1 MWLRGQLDK
10 GLELSAVL
18 SDVLQAIADRFGAPT
33 NATNGGDIA
42 QLLEMC
48 DLLISNHGEATGA
61 ALASIV
67 LKQIQQCDAENLD
80 VFLNALITQFGADV
94 DMLDQA
100 ITAYRDEPSAKS
112 IGKLHRAAES
122 KRQELFRR
130 LNMAPGGTQALV
142 KLREQVLVRL
152 RETPELCVVND
163 DLIHLF
169 SSWFN
174 RGFLELRHIDW
185 QTPANILEKIIQ
197 YEAVHEITDWTELR
211 RRIQPSDR
219 RCFAFFHPQMPEEP
233 VIFVEVALTQNLTSE
248 MTDLLDSERQPILAE
263 DATTAIF
270 YSISNCQFGL
280 KNISFGNLLIKQ
292 VVADL
297 QQQLPNLQVFATLSP
312 MPKFAK
318 WLDAELSDN
327 AATGL
332 SNNDV
337 EVLSQL
343 ADPQWVDD
351 ESLAVKPAL
360 MRAAAAYFFNA
371 KRGDGRPVDPVG
383 RFHLG
388 NGARLERINFLAD
401 RSTAGLKQS
410 YGMMVNYLYDPA
422 SIEENHELYADK
434 VEIVAS
440 KQVKKPEYTQQVE
453 DNAA

>member
-1 MWLRGQLDK
+1 MWLRGRLDK
-10 GLELSAVL
+10 GLELSTVL
-18 SDVLQAIADRFGAPT
+18 SDVVQAIVDRFGQST
-33 NATNGGDIA
+33 SSSDRGDIDG
-42 QLLEMC
+42 LLEMC
-48 DLLISNHGEATGA
+48 NLLVSNHGEATGA

-67 LKQIQQCDAENLD
+67 LKQIQQCDADNLD
-80 VFLNALITQFGADV
+80 IFLNALIADFGADV
-94 DMLDQA
+94 DVLNAAVAIYKDQP
-100 ITAYRDEPSAKS
+100 TAED
-112 IGKLHRAAES
+112 IGQLHLAAES

-142 KLREQVLVRL
+142 KLREEVLDRL
-152 RETPELCVVND
+152 RSQPALSVVND

-233 VIFVEVALTQNLTSE
+233 IIFVEVALTSDLTNE
-248 MTDLLDSERQPILAE
+248 MTELLDSERQPILAE
-263 DATTAIF
+263 QATTAIF
-270 YSISNCQFGL
+270 YSISNCQSGL

-297 QQQLPNLQVFATLSP
+297 QLQLPNLQVFATLSP
-312 MPKFAK
+312 MPKFAG
-318 WLDAELSDN
+318 WLDSELSN
-327 AATGL
+327 APSAAISMDDAETLAG
-332 SNNDV
+332 
-337 EVLSQL
+337 L
-343 ADPQWVDD
+343 ADAHWVD
-351 ESLAVKPAL
+351 EVSPAVKPAL

-371 KRGDGRPVDPVG
+371 KRRDGKPFDPVG

-401 RSTAGLKQS
+401 RSVAGLKQS

-422 SIEENHELYADK
+422 SIEVNHELYADK

-440 KQVKKPEYTQQVE
+440 KEIARPNYIKQVE